1 MTIHDQGLLVRAGYE
16 LIDPT
21 GGLQNDYVFLIDLTP
36 NPCDGNMKMTRSI
49 QENVTY
55 ICINDVKRSKF
66 PLNSPPKF
74 APLRIL

>member
-1 MTIHDQGLLVRAGYE
+1 MI
-16 LIDPT
+16 
-21 GGLQNDYVFLIDLTP
+21 NVFLIDLTP